1 MKIGEVA
8 QRAGV
13 STSRLRFYEAKGLLP
28 PANRHANGYRDYELH
43 AVKIVGII
51 ERAQSLGFSLKEI
64 GALLAMPFEQLAK
77 PEVIIPHIQAKLHE
91 IEAHLRE
98 VQKRRR
104 DLQALLRDL
113 IIENEGGQS
122 PKRHQKQNRR

>member
-1 MKIGEVA
+1 MRIGEVA

-28 PANRHANGYRDYELH
+28 LASRRANGYRDYEFR

-64 GALLAMPFEQLAK
+64 SALLAMPFEQLAK
-77 PEVIIPHIQAKLHE
+77 PEVIIPHVRAKLRE

-98 VQKRRR
+98 AQKRRR

-113 IIENEGGQS
+113 IIIESEGGKS
-122 PKRHQKQNRR
+122 PKRLRKQI

>member
-13 STSRLRFYEAKGLLP
+13 STSRLRFYEAKGLLR
-28 PANRHANGYRDYELH
+28 AARRTNGYRDYGIKT
-43 AVKIVGII
+43 VKIVGVI

-64 GALLAMPFEQLAK
+64 GALLAMPREQLKNPDAM
-77 PEVIIPHIQAKLHE
+77 IPLVETKLRE

-104 DLQALLRDL
+104 DLRTVLSDL
-113 IIENEGGQS
+113 VAESEGRKS
-122 PKRHQKQNRR
+122 PSHTRWTKTR

>member
-13 STSRLRFYEAKGLLP
+13 STSRLRFYEAKGLL
-28 PANRHANGYRDYELH
+28 AATRAANGYRDYTDKT
-43 AVKIVGII
+43 VKIIGII

-64 GALLAMPFEQLAK
+64 SSLLAMPKEQLQN
-77 PEVIIPHIQAKLHE
+77 PDVVIPHVEAKLRE

-98 VQKRRR
+98 VRARRH
-104 DLQALLRDL
+104 DLKALLKDL
-113 IIENEGGQS
+113 IAESERNKSLSIAS
-122 PKRHQKQNRR
+122 

>member
-28 PANRHANGYRDYELH
+28 AARSANGYRDYEFRT
-43 AVKIVGII
+43 VKIVGII
-51 ERAQSLGFSLKEI
+51 ERAQNLGFSLKEI
-64 GALLAMPFEQLAK
+64 GVLLAMPHEQLAN
-77 PEVIIPHIQAKLHE
+77 PDVIIPHVQAKLRE

-113 IIENEGGQS
+113 IVESENS
-122 PKRHQKQNRR
+122 KSLKPRRKQN

>member
-28 PANRHANGYRDYELH
+28 AARGANGYRDYELRT
-43 AVKIVGII
+43 VKIIGII
-51 ERAQSLGFSLKEI
+51 ERAQNLGFSLKEI
-64 GALLAMPFEQLAK
+64 GAILALPHEQLKK
-77 PEVIIPHIQAKLHE
+77 PETFILLLQGKLRE

-98 VQKRRR
+98 VQKRRKELR
-104 DLQALLRDL
+104 ELLREYDAEAKS
-113 IIENEGGQS
+113 IKS
-122 PKRHQKQNRR
+122 RRVSG